1 MKIEQNLQLRVQE
14 LVSEALQIP
23 ISLATE
29 ELSFGEIPE
38 WDSMGHMGIMLL
50 LEERFN
56 LEIDAGIISTL
67 TSIPDICKYIEN
79 MEQR

>member
-1 MKIEQNLQLRVQE
+1 MNKINKRTVELRVKE

-23 ISLATE
+23 ISQASE
-29 ELSFGEIPE
+29 ELSFGDIPQ

-56 LEIDAGIISTL
+56 LEIEASIISTL
-67 TSIPDICKYIEN
+67 TSIPDICVYIGK
-79 MEQR
+79 ME